1 MFHYRIYGLQVLS
14 SIAIDGLL
22 SSDPAPPDCE
32 LRIAPVEMLEPG
44 DAIVLDTSPLNE
56 EGDPGTRIERSRTD
70 PGTFVFEFLDGT
82 RFRIEENGRRVI
94 AHIPSAS
101 TAEDMAAYFVGPIL
115 AFVVRLRGGF
125 ALHAGAV
132 VIDGAALLITGAA
145 GAGKST
151 TTAAF
156 LTRGAFLVT
165 DDVAVIDWK
174 SDRPHVFPGYP
185 RVRLWDDSAAALHGS
200 AEALPL
206 LTPTWSKRFVDARAA
221 FAAES
226 VPVRAIV
233 VLAPRHDAAT
243 AVRRLTGHE
252 AAMAL
257 LVRSSMTRF
266 LDAAHRQRELE
277 DVTRLGE
284 RVPILEVTPRND
296 LGATGELV
304 DAISAAIL

>member
-1 MFHYRIYGLQVLS
+1 
-14 SIAIDGLL
+14 
-22 SSDPAPPDCE
+22 
-32 LRIAPVEMLEPG
+32 MLEPG
-44 DAIVLDTSPLNE
+44 DAIVLDTSPLIE
-56 EGDPGTRIERSRTD
+56 EGDPGTRIERSRTE
-70 PGTFVFEFLDGT
+70 PGTFVFQFLDGT
-82 RFRIEENGRRVI
+82 RFRIEANGRRVI
-94 AHIPSAS
+94 AHFPSTS
-101 TAEDMAAYFVGPIL
+101 TGEDMAAYFVGPIL
-115 AFVVRLRGGF
+115 AFMIRLRGAF
-125 ALHAGAV
+125 ALHSGAV
-132 VIDGAALLITGAA
+132 VIDGGALLITGVA

-156 LTRGAFLVT
+156 LARGALLVT

-174 SDRPHVFPGYP
+174 SDEPHVFPGYP

-221 FAAES
+221 FAGAS

-233 VLAPRHDAAT
+233 VLAPRHAGPT
-243 AVRRLTGHE
+243 GVRRLTGHE

-266 LDAAHRQRELE
+266 LDATQREREL
-277 DVTRLGE
+277 DDATRLAE

-296 LGATGELV
+296 LGATADLV
-304 DAISAAIL
+304 DAITAAIL